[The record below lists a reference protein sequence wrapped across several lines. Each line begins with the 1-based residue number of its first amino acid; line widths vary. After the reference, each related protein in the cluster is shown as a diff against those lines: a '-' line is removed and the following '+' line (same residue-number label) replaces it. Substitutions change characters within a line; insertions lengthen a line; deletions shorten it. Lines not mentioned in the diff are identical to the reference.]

1 VERVDT
7 SANSS
12 LYAASFRWI
21 MLGPW
26 PADVS
31 GVGRSALL
39 GDTDGADGVT
49 ATLVLRAAGPTF
61 MNSAGVV
68 SRSIKKQSYIVT
80 SVATPR
86 QGRRPCW
93 LTRRTAVA
101 LIALCAD
108 RPIRIIHHPT
118 DRCAAIPAS
127 WQAGRL
133 HVLQQGVGC
142 VFLRHPVIRR
152 MAAIPAA
159 IMPVLSGQAGRHP
172 IVWIG
177 VLLLALGTDVAVGQA
192 RGPLLMGARH
202 FFRAKWG

>member
-1 VERVDT
+1 LR
-7 SANSS
+7 A
-12 LYAASFRWI
+12 
-21 MLGPW
+21 
-26 PADVS
+26 
-31 GVGRSALL
+31 SALL

-108 RPIRIIHHPT
+108 RPIRLIHHPT

-127 WQAGRL
+127 WQAGPTARPTTRC
-133 HVLQQGVGC
+133 GVCFPKAPG
-142 VFLRHPVIRR
+142 HPPDGGYPSRNHARVER
-152 MAAIPAA
+152 A
-159 IMPVLSGQAGRHP
+159 SGRHP